1 MREFY
6 VQLST
11 IEQVKDFVCTASL
24 QNCDIHAVSDT
35 YTCDAKSILGLF
47 TLDLSQPILIQYR
60 GDDVDADNFCEQI
73 QKYTVEARKA

>member
-6 VQLST
+6 VHLST
-11 IEQVKDFVCTASL
+11 IEEVKDFVCTASL
-24 QNCDIHAVSDT
+24 QACDIHAVSDT

-60 GDDVDADNFCEQI
+60 GSDASADEFCGQI
-73 QKYTVEARKA
+73 EKYTVDVRKS

>member
-6 VQLST
+6 VHLST
-11 IEQVKDFVCTASL
+11 IEEVKDFVCTASL
-24 QNCDIHAVSDT
+24 QACDIHAVSDT

-60 GDDVDADNFCEQI
+60 GSDANADEFYGQI
-73 QKYTVEARKA
+73 EKYTVDVRKS

>member
-6 VQLST
+6 VHLST
-11 IEQVKDFVCTASL
+11 IQDVKDFVCTASM
-24 QNCDIHAVSDT
+24 QDCDIHAVSDT

-60 GDDVDADNFCEQI
+60 GDEDRADEFLAQI
-73 QKYTVEARKA
+73 QKYAVEVSKS

>member
-6 VQLST
+6 VHLST
-11 IEQVKDFVCTASL
+11 IQDVKDFVCTASM
-24 QNCDIHAVSDT
+24 QDCDIHAVSDT

-60 GDDVDADNFCEQI
+60 GDEDRANEFLAQI
-73 QKYTVEARKA
+73 QKYAVEVSKS

>member
-1 MREFY
+1 MKEFY

-11 IEQVKDFVCTASL
+11 IHDVKDFVCTASL
-24 QNCDIHAVSDT
+24 HNCDIHALSDT

-60 GDDVDADNFCEQI
+60 GDDASADEFQAQI
-73 QKYTVEARKA
+73 QKYTVDIHKP